1 MTDFVKYQPK
11 TWVSRE
17 FIKKNDMNHL
27 ETGVENNSEA
37 IESLFNSKID
47 GWFIENNILYFTSNG
62 EIVGNGGVKI
72 IQNALTPYQFDIQET
87 DLIKYLRGTLTDLNN
102 STATTIGKTA
112 FQGQDHLSDVK
123 LTNINGV
130 IIEPYAF
137 SANVIGLSALST
149 VEVSAKQIKDHA
161 FSSNSR
167 LTTIDLTY
175 DAGGSIHDYAFSYC
189 LQLTHVIIRSNSIAP
204 LAATN
209 AFNDTKIAA
218 GVGGI
223 YVPSTL
229 LDYYKSATNWSTYA
243 VNIYPIEE
251 YPKTD
256 FSTITDS
263 WTDIKTHINAGDYNT
278 RYKVGDT
285 KLLTLN
291 DTYHTQVYMQIA
303 AFDADTMSN
312 DSKAKITWLC
322 KNIYTTHGMSA
333 TNRTTGGWADTEM
346 RSWLSETVLPYIPSE
361 VSGNIVEVK
370 KSSWDYNTSA
380 EISTVDKLW
389 IPSMQE
395 VNLNNYNG
403 AHRETGGVTY
413 TGLFPSTNSNKAR
426 VKYNFSSTNGA
437 YSWWLRSSYS
447 SSNFVYVQSTGAAY
461 NGFAGSYDGVVFG
474 FCMS

>member
-47 GWFIENNILYFTSNG
+47 GWFIENNVLYFTANG

-72 IQNALTPYQFDIQET
+72 VQNALTPYQFDIQET
-87 DLIKYLRGTLTDLNN
+87 DLIKYLQGTLINLNN

-112 FQGQDHLSDVK
+112 FQGQDKLSDVK

-130 IIEPYAF
+130 DIKPYAF
-137 SANVIGLSALST
+137 SANVLGLSALST
-149 VEVSAKQIKDHA
+149 VEVSAKSIKDHA

-167 LTTIDLTY
+167 LTTVDLTY
-175 DAGGSIHDYAFSYC
+175 PGTVIIDEYAFFYC
-189 LQLTHVIIRSNSIAP
+189 SQLTHVIIRSNSIAS

-209 AFNDTKIAA
+209 VFDTTKIAA
-218 GVGGI
+218 GIGGI
-223 YVPSTL
+223 YVPSAL
-229 LDYYKSATNWSTYA
+229 LDDYKSTTNWSTYA
-243 VNIYPIEE
+243 DHIYPIEE

-263 WTDIKTHINAGDYNT
+263 WTDIKTHMNAGDYNT

-303 AFDADTMSN
+303 AFDADTVSD

-322 KNIYTTHGMSA
+322 KNIYTTHRMNA
-333 TNRTTGGWADTEM
+333 TNITTGGWADTEM

-395 VNLNNYNG
+395 VNFNNYSN
-403 AHRETGGVTY
+403 ARRETGGVTY
-413 TGLFPSTNSNKAR
+413 TGLFPSATNNTAR
-426 VKYNFSSTNGA
+426 VKYNFSNVYGA
-437 YSWWLRSSYS
+437 SSWWLRSSNS
-447 SSNFVYVQSTGAAY
+447 SSNFVDVQNTGAAY
-461 NGFAGSYDGVVFG
+461 NGLASSYTGVVFG